1 MNYCLQLIVL
11 LTTAA
16 LLGAIG
22 LCLLLVVGSI
32 RFLTI
37 TALCAAVAMLLYPLQ
52 KALQQI

>member
-22 LCLLLVVGSI
+22 LCLLLMMGPI
-32 RFLTI
+32 KLLTI
-37 TALCAAVAMLLYPLQ
+37 TALCAAAAMLLYPLQ